1 MKKKIIIVL
10 GIILSISIVL
20 ALFIKITKQDI
31 ADMFLKSNTYSAS
44 VDMDN
49 LPSYI
54 KPYTISSPE
63 KLNISTSFGD
73 SGYQVPINA
82 DNNGIT
88 IYCASRGTAPKV
100 DGITEEKLDEI
111 VSDWLAMGSL
121 EHSSLDPIPYSREEE
136 NPNDILDG
144 LGKEEEFVI
153 KFSTFYSD
161 YDAEGPKSGAKI
173 STKSYYEL
181 ERQEVVDGAT
191 AYFFNQQG
199 DGFSGYGQEALWN
212 NSFEEIKNEGEA
224 AKTPE
229 EYEQNGDP
237 RAEFAKGYQE
247 KVNEANS
254 YGDFFNSLN
263 KDAEGNP
270 DVKINFGGTVKADY
284 SSQSYSVGPLNITY
298 PSTGGFGEI
307 TSITYNLGGG
317 ENDYSGNTPKTGEE
331 FHLNFSGA
339 NETFKSDSITITVTY
354 EWTEYY
360 AQIFHYRGYSYSQE
374 VILESGPLHQHGKYY
389 YKGKGDHVATDCEDP
404 ENCKDYTHYEDD
416 IGFTSPPCWTRFE
429 AKAGEKV
436 TNEQQPLIGV
446 YPFSIPMKSTFTI
459 TIPLPE
465 EPEEDEDRLTIDIG
479 GNVWEDLKAGK
490 ENVVNGKFD
499 EKELPVEGITVI
511 LHVDDGSI
519 AQDRYD
525 NYAVTTTDSNGGYIF
540 RELDPMKKYYV
551 EFQYNGQ
558 HYENTIYED
567 NLSGGYSNAT
577 ESTNDRDEFNLRFEE
592 LDGID
597 DGYDK
602 AYLENQDTY
611 IPINDKF
618 KISAYTGAD
627 GLNIKRVYPSN
638 DKIVVSYVE
647 NEEYESTDEDGNPIE
662 TDKTYI
668 DDVKYDRIYGE
679 EDSESNLLNIDFGIT
694 ERIEFDMALKKD
706 LYIATV
712 KINGKTQVYG
722 YDEKNIGNND
732 GETGDT
738 WTINVVGG
746 YERGLDKSDY
756 NFNGEN
762 GNNQVLEVYAT
773 YKIAVRNQSQ
783 SMLGHVTKLYDYY
796 DETFEYIE
804 ELSWKSGTNYTKS
817 KTTLDDLQNKF
828 ATGKIEDGER
838 VNAKV
843 SNDSS
848 TSSSNGSENKLE
860 IDVGKK
866 QASGETVYLYLTFK
880 LNSNSEGKLE
890 LGEKENAV
898 EIGAFK
904 TYYKEG
910 TILPHYGVNNCKIGN
925 DTVIAGRIDKDSIP
939 SNYSKEQGPQED
951 DEDEAPILN
960 VKLTDDVRKINGNVW
975 EDERT
980 NKVNEAIVG
989 NGTREDSEKGIEGI
1003 TVELV
1008 EKTVGGEYYTWQT
1021 KETDANGNYN
1031 FSGYI
1036 PGDYIVR
1043 FIYGNNITETNA
1055 SKTSYN
1061 GQDFKST
1068 TYQAGVE
1075 TKGIGE
1081 SGFTDLDNK
1090 YKPYTDTENQNETAT
1105 YGYDIAASEGKNV
1118 SDAKDIWTSREKVIN
1133 YSKEGVTNNKAEIL
1147 ASPYYITE
1155 YNEPYTYTQD
1165 EINELY
1171 KKFKDNTYMI
1181 AETGVI
1187 VAEVEKNTQS
1197 TEGNGTPSYT
1207 LEGIDFGLEERP
1219 KAQLE
1224 IDKKV
1229 TNVKVTLA
1237 NETILVDVK
1246 DKANNVMW
1254 IKHQEYNIA
1263 DEKDENGLYEKHNSY
1278 RDEIDKIVKNNDHGL
1293 IQITMDEE
1301 LMHGATI
1308 EATYEVKV
1316 KNAGEYDYNNKGFY
1330 YLGKLGN
1337 EETVVTTSADMI
1349 VDYVANNFKFST
1361 SGNDGWELIE
1371 KDQLINETSPQN
1383 NLVNA
1388 KLKESVDKYK
1398 YIIQTDDLKKDLKPG
1413 EETTP
1418 KELVLTQLITGDNLE
1433 DDLTYRNI
1441 VEIVKISNTV
1451 GRRMA
1456 FSIVGNQDPTR
1467 EPTEVDSARAERI
1480 IILTPFGKVKF
1491 YYGLA
1496 IVIGLTLVIGIAL
1509 IIKKVMIKKERE

>member
-10 GIILSISIVL
+10 GIILSICL
-20 ALFIKITKQDI
+20 AIMI
-31 ADMFLKSNTYSAS
+31 FLQ
-44 VDMDN
+44 
-49 LPSYI
+49 
-54 KPYTISSPE
+54 ISKKDAEQILLKLQNYRTAPDYV
-63 KLNISTSFGD
+63 KDYLIDPATDLNISTSFGD
-73 SGYQVPINA
+73 SGYQVPINGD
-82 DNNGIT
+82 DNGVSL
-88 IYCASRGTAPKV
+88 YCVSRGTAPKIEGMTKEELESTVNNWLAKECIDHIEGTSTIVTEEQVQAYIDDLAALGGESVDSLKSILSTKAYYTLESQEVVEGSAAYLFNQAGGEFSGYVQEAIWNNAV
-100 DGITEEKLDEI
+100 DGI
-111 VSDWLAMGSL
+111 V
-121 EHSSLDPIPYSREEE
+121 
-136 NPNDILDG
+136 
-144 LGKEEEFVI
+144 
-153 KFSTFYSD
+153 
-161 YDAEGPKSGAKI
+161 
-173 STKSYYEL
+173 
-181 ERQEVVDGAT
+181 
-191 AYFFNQQG
+191 
-199 DGFSGYGQEALWN
+199 
-212 NSFEEIKNEGEA
+212 NEGNPAQSVED
-224 AKTPE
+224 
-229 EYEQNGDP
+229 YETAGDS
-237 RAEFAKGYQE
+237 RAEYAKGYQE

-254 YGDFFNSLN
+254 YNDFYNSLN
-263 KDAEGNP
+263 KDADGNP
-270 DVKINFGGTVKADY
+270 AVSISYGGTTKVDRN
-284 SSQSYSVGPLNITY
+284 SQSYSVGPLSIDY
-298 PSTGGFGEI
+298 PSTGGFGQI
-307 TSITYNLGGG
+307 TDISYDIGGG
-317 ENDYSGNTPKTGEE
+317 NVSHSFSEYPASGSE
-331 FHLNFSGA
+331 FNLSFSGA
-339 NETFKSDSITITVTY
+339 GDAFKSDYITITVTY
-354 EWTEYY
+354 EWDEYY
-360 AQIFHYRGYSYSQE
+360 AQVFHYKGESYSQE
-374 VILESGPLHQHGKYY
+374 LYVGKYGPHQHTWDEIIYVSKHKSDVDCDSPGTC
-389 YKGKGDHVATDCEDP
+389 TD
-404 ENCKDYTHYEDD
+404 NSHYEDVPETD
-416 IGFTSPPCWTRFE
+416 PQSETCMIKADTSCYP
-429 AKAGEKV
+429 KV
-436 TNEQQPLIGV
+436 TNEEQPLIGV
-446 YPFSIPMKSTFTI
+446 YPFVIHRVAQYQIKIPVTD
-459 TIPLPE
+459 E
-465 EPEEDEDRLTIDIG
+465 EGYNPTIDIG

-499 EKELPVEGITVI
+499 ETELPVEGITVI
-511 LHVDDGSI
+511 LHEANGNI
-519 AQDRYD
+519 AQDKYD
-525 NYAVTTTDSNGGYIF
+525 KQTITTTDAEGNYLF
-540 RELDPMKKYYV
+540 EKLNPMLQYYV

-627 GLNIKRVYPSN
+627 GLNQKRLYPSTE
-638 DKIVVSYVE
+638 KFTITVVE
-647 NEEYESTDEDGNPIE
+647 NEDYHPTDEDGNPIE

-668 DDVKYDRIYGE
+668 GDTKYDRIYGE
-679 EDSESNLLNIDFGIT
+679 EDNSEDLLNIDFGIT

-804 ELSWKSGTNYTKS
+804 DLSWKSGTNYTKS
-817 KTTLDDLQNKF
+817 KSTLDDLQNKF

-1197 TEGNGTPSYT
+1197 TEGNGAPSYT

-1237 NETILVDVK
+1237 NGTILVDVK

-1254 IKHQEYNIA
+1254 IKHQEYNI
-1263 DEKDENGLYEKHNSY
+1263 ESRKDGNGLYEKHNSY

-1330 YLGKLGN
+1330 YLGKSGN

-1371 KDQLINETSPQN
+1371 KNQLINEASPQDT
-1383 NLVNA
+1383 LVNA
-1388 KLKESVDKYK
+1388 KLKESVDKYN
-1398 YIIQTDDLKKDLKPG
+1398 YIIKTEALKQDLKPG
-1413 EETTP
+1413 EATSP
-1418 KELVLTQLITGDNLE
+1418 KELVLTQLITGDNSE

>member
-10 GIILSISIVL
+10 GIILSMSIVL

-31 ADMFLKSNTYSAS
+31 ADMVLKSNTYSAS
-44 VDMDN
+44 IDMDD
-49 LPSYI
+49 LPPYI
-54 KPYTISSPE
+54 KDQTISSPE
-63 KLNISTSFGD
+63 ELNISTSFGD
-73 SGYQVPINA
+73 SGYQVPINSD
-82 DNNGIT
+82 DNGVSL
-88 IYCASRGTAPKV
+88 YCVSKGTAPKIEGMTEKDLDDAV
-100 DGITEEKLDEI
+100 NKWLALPCIEHVENTSTIVTEEQVQSYISQLESLGGEYD
-111 VSDWLAMGSL
+111 GSL
-121 EHSSLDPIPYSREEE
+121 
-136 NPNDILDG
+136 
-144 LGKEEEFVI
+144 
-153 KFSTFYSD
+153 
-161 YDAEGPKSGAKI
+161 KSKL
-173 STKSYYEL
+173 STKAYYTL
-181 ERQEVVDGAT
+181 ERQEVVDGSA
-191 AYFFNQQG
+191 AYLFNQAG
-199 DGFSGYGQEALWN
+199 GEFSGYVQEAIWN
-212 NSFEEIKNEGEA
+212 NSLDEIKNEGDA
-224 AKTPE
+224 AQTAEDYAAAGDQRE
-229 EYEQNGDP
+229 EY
-237 RAEFAKGYQE
+237 AKGYQE

-263 KDAEGNP
+263 KDADGNP
-270 DVKINFGGTVKADY
+270 AVSISYGGTTKVDRN
-284 SSQSYSVGPLNITY
+284 SQSYSVGPLSIDY
-298 PSTGGFGEI
+298 PSTGGFGQI
-307 TSITYNLGGG
+307 TDISYDIGGG
-317 ENDYSGNTPKTGEE
+317 NVSHSFSEYPASGSE
-331 FHLNFSGA
+331 FNLSFSGA
-339 NETFKSDSITITVTY
+339 GDAFKSDYITITVTY
-354 EWTEYY
+354 EWDEYY
-360 AQIFHYRGYSYSQE
+360 AQVFYYKGESYSQE
-374 VILESGPLHQHGKYY
+374 LYVGEYGPHQHVWYE
-389 YKGKGDHVATDCEDP
+389 TD
-404 ENCKDYTHYEDD
+404 YEWEHKSDVD
-416 IGFTSPPCWTRFE
+416 CDSPGTCTDNSHFERVETSVRKSETCMI
-429 AKAGEKV
+429 KADTSCYPKV
-436 TNEQQPLIGV
+436 TNEEQPLIGV
-446 YPFSIPMKSTFTI
+446 YPFVIHMSAQYQIKIPVTD
-459 TIPLPE
+459 E
-465 EPEEDEDRLTIDIG
+465 EGYEPTIDIG

-499 EKELPVEGITVI
+499 ENELPVEGITVI
-511 LHVDDGSI
+511 LHESNGNI
-519 AQDRYD
+519 AQDKYD
-525 NYAVTTTDSNGGYIF
+525 KQTITTTDAEGNYLF
-540 RELDPMKKYYV
+540 EKLNPMLQYYV

-627 GLNIKRVYPSN
+627 GLNQKRLYPSTE
-638 DKIVVSYVE
+638 KFTITVVE
-647 NEEYESTDEDGNPIE
+647 NEDYHPTDEDGNPIE

-668 DDVKYDRIYGE
+668 GDTKYDRIYGE
-679 EDSESNLLNIDFGIT
+679 EDNSEDLLNIDFGIT

-746 YERGLDKSDY
+746 YERGLDKADY

-762 GNNQVLEVYAT
+762 GNIHQVLEVYAT

-980 NKVNEAIVG
+980 NIVNEAIVG
-989 NGTREDSEKGIEGI
+989 NGIREDSEKGIEGI

-1008 EKTVGGEYYTWQT
+1008 EKTVGGEYYTWQKT
-1021 KETDANGNYN
+1021 ETDANGNYN
-1031 FSGYI
+1031 FNGYI

-1043 FIYGNNITETNA
+1043 FTYGNNVTETNA
-1055 SKTSYN
+1055 SITSYN

-1068 TYQAGVE
+1068 TYQVGVE

-1081 SGFTDLDNK
+1081 SGFTDLDNH
-1090 YKPYTDTENQNETAT
+1090 YIPYTDTENQNETAT

-1118 SDAKDIWTSREKVIN
+1118 SDAKDIWSSREKVIN

-1155 YNEPYTYTQD
+1155 YNEPYTQD

-1171 KKFKDNTYMI
+1171 NDFNVNTYMI

-1197 TEGNGTPSYT
+1197 TEGNGLPSYT

-1237 NETILVDVK
+1237 NGTILVDVK

-1254 IKHQEYNIA
+1254 IKHQEYNIES
-1263 DEKDENGLYEKHNSY
+1263 EKDENGLYEKHNSY

-1330 YLGKLGN
+1330 YLGKSGN

-1371 KDQLINETSPQN
+1371 KNQLINEASPQDT
-1383 NLVNA
+1383 LVNA
-1388 KLKESVDKYK
+1388 KLKESVDKYN
-1398 YIIQTDDLKKDLKPG
+1398 YIIKTEALKQDLKPG
-1413 EETTP
+1413 EATSP

-1509 IIKKVMIKKERE
+1509 IIKKVMIKKEEK

>member
-10 GIILSISIVL
+10 GIILSIGIVL
-20 ALFIKITKQDI
+20 ALLVKITKQDI
-31 ADMFLKSNTYSAS
+31 ADMVLKSNTYLGSTD
-44 VDMDN
+44 VED
-49 LPSYI
+49 LPPYI
-54 KPYTISSPE
+54 KDQTISSPE
-63 KLNISTSFGD
+63 ELNISTSFGD

-82 DNNGIT
+82 DNNGVSL
-88 IYCASRGTAPKV
+88 YCVSRGTAPKIE
-100 DGITEEKLDEI
+100 GITKEDLESK
-111 VSDWLAMGSL
+111 VNSWLALPCIEHIEGTSTIVTEAQVQSYISQLNSLGGESAGSL
-121 EHSSLDPIPYSREEE
+121 A
-136 NPNDILDG
+136 
-144 LGKEEEFVI
+144 
-153 KFSTFYSD
+153 STLR
-161 YDAEGPKSGAKI
+161 
-173 STKSYYEL
+173 TKAYYTL
-181 ERQEVVDGAT
+181 ESQEVVDGAS
-191 AYFFNQQG
+191 AYLFNQAG
-199 DGFSGYGQEALWN
+199 GEFSGYVQEAIWN
-212 NSFEEIKNEGEA
+212 NTVDGIKNEGSPAQSVED
-224 AKTPE
+224 
-229 EYEQNGDP
+229 YETAGDS
-237 RAEFAKGYQE
+237 RAEYAKGYQE

-263 KDAEGNP
+263 KDADGNP
-270 DVKINFGGTVKADY
+270 AVNISYGGTTKVDRN
-284 SSQSYSVGPLNITY
+284 SQSYSVGPLSIDY
-298 PSTGGFGEI
+298 PSTGGFGQI
-307 TSITYNLGGG
+307 TDISYDIGGG
-317 ENDYSGNTPKTGEE
+317 NVSHEFSEYPKTGSE
-331 FHLNFSGA
+331 FNLSFSGA
-339 NETFKSDSITITVTY
+339 GDAFKSDYITITVTY
-354 EWTEYY
+354 EWDEYY
-360 AQIFHYRGYSYSQE
+360 AQVFHYKGESYSQKLYVGDYPSHE
-374 VILESGPLHQHGKYY
+374 HVWYEKEYYFRHKTDVDCDIGDGCDFLE
-389 YKGKGDHVATDCEDP
+389 
-404 ENCKDYTHYEDD
+404 HYERAEREKRKSETCWVKAD
-416 IGFTSPPCWTRFE
+416 TSCYPKETIE
-429 AKAGEKV
+429 E
-436 TNEQQPLIGV
+436 QPLIGV
-446 YPFSIPMKSTFTI
+446 YPFVIHRVAQYQIRIPVEEEKGYDPTI
-459 TIPLPE
+459 E
-465 EPEEDEDRLTIDIG
+465 IG

-499 EKELPVEGITVI
+499 ENELPVEGITVI
-511 LHVDDGSI
+511 LHESNGNI
-519 AQDRYD
+519 AQDKYD
-525 NYAVTTTDSNGGYIF
+525 KQTITTTDAEGNYLF
-540 RELDPMKKYYV
+540 EKLNPMLQYYV

-577 ESTNDRDEFNLRFEE
+577 ESTNDRDEFNSRFEE

-602 AYLENQDTY
+602 SYLENQDTY

-627 GLNIKRVYPSN
+627 GLNQKRLYPSTE
-638 DKIVVSYVE
+638 KFTITVVDNE
-647 NEEYESTDEDGNPIE
+647 NYNPTDEDGNPIE

-668 DDVKYDRIYGE
+668 GDTKYDRIYGE
-679 EDSESNLLNIDFGIT
+679 EDNSEDLLNIDFGIT

-722 YDEKNIGNND
+722 YDEKNIGNNA

-738 WTINVVGG
+738 WEINVVGG
-746 YERGLDKSDY
+746 YERGLDKADY
-756 NFNGEN
+756 NFSGEN
-762 GNNQVLEVYAT
+762 GNFTQVLEVYVT

-783 SMLGHVTKLYDYY
+783 SMLGEVTKLYDYY

-804 ELSWKSGTNYTKS
+804 DLSWKSGTNYTKS
-817 KTTLDDLQNKF
+817 KSTLDDLQNKF
-828 ATGKIEDGER
+828 ATGKIEDGKR
-838 VNAKV
+838 VKAKV

-848 TSSSNGSENKLE
+848 TSSSNGLKNKLE
-860 IDVGKK
+860 IDVDEK

-910 TILPHYGVNNCKIGN
+910 TILPHYGVNNCKIVN

-960 VKLTDDVRKINGNVW
+960 VIKLTDDERKINGNVW

-980 NKVNEAIVG
+980 KTEDLDGAIIG
-989 NGTREDSEKGIEGI
+989 NGLREEDEKGIEGI

-1008 EKTVGGEYYTWQT
+1008 EKTVGEEYYKWQT
-1021 KETDANGNYN
+1021 TQTDANGNYE

-1043 FIYGNNITETNA
+1043 FTYGNNVTETNA

-1068 TYQAGVE
+1068 TYQVGVE

-1081 SGFTDLDNK
+1081 SGFTDLDNH
-1090 YKPYTDTENQNETAT
+1090 YIPYTDTENQNETAT

-1118 SDAKDIWTSREKVIN
+1118 SDAKDIWSKKDEIWSREKVIN

-1155 YNEPYTYTQD
+1155 YNEPYTQD

-1171 KKFKDNTYMI
+1171 TKFNDNTYMI

-1197 TEGNGTPSYT
+1197 TEGNGLPSYT

-1237 NETILVDVK
+1237 NGTILVDVK

-1254 IKHQEYNIA
+1254 LKHQEYNIES
-1263 DEKDENGLYEKHNSY
+1263 EKDENGLYKKHNSC

-1316 KNAGEYDYNNKGFY
+1316 KNVGEYDYNNKGFY
-1330 YLGKLGN
+1330 YLGKSGN

-1349 VDYVANNFKFST
+1349 VDYVANNFKFSKT
-1361 SGNDGWELIE
+1361 KNEGWDLIE
-1371 KDQLINETSPQN
+1371 KNQLINEASPQDT
-1383 NLVNA
+1383 LVNY
-1388 KLKESVDKYK
+1388 KLKDSVDKYN
-1398 YIIQTDDLKKDLKPG
+1398 YIIKTEDLKQELKPG

-1418 KELVLTQLITGDNLE
+1418 KELVLTQLITGDNSE

-1509 IIKKVMIKKERE
+1509 IIKKVMIKKEEK

>member
-1 MKKKIIIVL
+1 MNRKKSLIIFTVVLSICMMIIVYL
-10 GIILSISIVL
+10 KIDKKDINEIILK
-20 ALFIKITKQDI
+20 AK
-31 ADMFLKSNTYSAS
+31 TYF
-44 VDMDN
+44 VPDYVNDY
-49 LPSYI
+49 LTQP
-54 KPYTISSPE
+54 PTD
-63 KLNISTSFGD
+63 LNVSTEYAG
-73 SGYQVPINA
+73 SGYQVPKT
-82 DNNGIT
+82 DGMT
-88 IYCASRGTAPKV
+88 LYCVSRGTAPKV
-100 DGITEEKLDEI
+100 EGITKEELQSKASSWLATGGKTHVPNTSTYVSGSDVSALESKLNGITGGAEGGGLNTKAYYSLSGQEI
-111 VSDWLAMGSL
+111 VEGS
-121 EHSSLDPIPYSREEE
+121 
-136 NPNDILDG
+136 
-144 LGKEEEFVI
+144 
-153 KFSTFYSD
+153 
-161 YDAEGPKSGAKI
+161 A
-173 STKSYYEL
+173 
-181 ERQEVVDGAT
+181 
-191 AYFFNQQG
+191 AYLFNQAG
-199 DGFSGYGQEALWN
+199 SEFSGYVQEAIWN
-212 NSFEEIKNEGEA
+212 NAVDGIVNEGNPAQSAGDYA
-224 AKTPE
+224 AA
-229 EYEQNGDP
+229 GDP
-237 RAEFAKGYQE
+237 REEYAKGFQE

-254 YGDFFNSLN
+254 YSDFYNSLN

-270 DVKINFGGTVKADY
+270 AVNISYGGTTKVDRN
-284 SSQSYSVGPLNITY
+284 SQSYSVGPLSIDY
-298 PSTGGFGEI
+298 PSTGGFGQVTDI
-307 TSITYNLGGG
+307 SYDIGGG
-317 ENDYSGNTPKTGEE
+317 NVSHSFSEYPKTGSE
-331 FHLNFSGA
+331 FNLSFSGA
-339 NETFKSDSITITVTY
+339 GDAFKSDYITITVTY
-354 EWTEYY
+354 EWDEYY
-360 AQIFHYRGYSYSQE
+360 AQVFHYDGVSYSQRLYVDKGSNHRHIWE
-374 VILESGPLHQHGKYY
+374 ESITNKV
-389 YKGKGDHVATDCEDP
+389 HVE
-404 ENCKDYTHYEDD
+404 ENCKNPSNCKDESHYKYIDGTKTHIEDCYQYVKPGAD
-416 IGFTSPPCWTRFE
+416 AMQEIAE
-429 AKAGEKV
+429 
-436 TNEQQPLIGV
+436 QPLIGIN
-446 YPFSIPMKSTFTI
+446 PFVIHRVAQYQIRIPVEEEKGYDPTI
-459 TIPLPE
+459 E
-465 EPEEDEDRLTIDIG
+465 IG
-479 GNVWEDLKAGK
+479 GNVWEDLKSGK

-511 LHVDDGSI
+511 LHEANGNI
-519 AQDRYD
+519 AQDKYD
-525 NYAVTTTDSNGGYIF
+525 KQTITTTDAEGNYLF
-540 RELDPMKKYYV
+540 EKLNPMLQYYV

-592 LDGID
+592 IDGID

-602 AYLENQDTY
+602 SYLENQDTY

-618 KISAYTGAD
+618 KISAYTGPD
-627 GLNIKRVYPSN
+627 GLNQKRLYPS
-638 DKIVVSYVE
+638 DEKFTITVVE
-647 NEEYESTDEDGNPIE
+647 NEDYHPTDEDGNPIE

-668 DDVKYDRIYGE
+668 GDTKYDRIYGE
-679 EDSESNLLNIDFGIT
+679 EDNAENLLQIDFGIT

-738 WTINVVGG
+738 WTINAVGG

-804 ELSWKSGTNYTKS
+804 DLSWKSGINYTKS
-817 KTTLDDLQNKF
+817 KTTLDELQNKF

-848 TSSSNGSENKLE
+848 TSGSNSSDNKLE

-975 EDERT
+975 EDVRT
-980 NKVNEAIVG
+980 NKVNEAMVG
-989 NGTREDSEKGIEGI
+989 NGEREDSEKGIEGI

-1008 EKTVGGEYYTWQT
+1008 EKTVGGEYYTWKTTQT
-1021 KETDANGNYN
+1021 DTNGNYN
-1031 FSGYI
+1031 FDGYI

-1043 FIYGNNITETNA
+1043 FIYGNNVTKTDKN
-1055 SKTSYN
+1055 KTSYN

-1068 TYQAGVE
+1068 TYQVGVE

-1118 SDAKDIWTSREKVIN
+1118 SDAKDIWSRRADVIN
-1133 YSKEGVTNNKAEIL
+1133 YSNKGVTNNKAEIL

-1155 YNEPYTYTQD
+1155 YNEPYTQD

-1171 KKFKDNTYMI
+1171 KTFNDNTNMV

-1237 NETILVDVK
+1237 NGTILVDVK

-1254 IKHQEYNIA
+1254 IKHKEYNIA
-1263 DEKDENGLYEKHNSY
+1263 DEKDGNGLYEKHNSY
-1278 RDEIDKIVKNNDHGL
+1278 RNEIDKIVKSNDHGL

-1330 YLGKLGN
+1330 YLGNSGN

-1349 VDYVANNFKFST
+1349 VDYVANNFKFSKT
-1361 SGNDGWELIE
+1361 KNEGWDLIE
-1371 KDQLINETSPQN
+1371 KNQLINEASPQDT
-1383 NLVNA
+1383 LVNY
-1388 KLKESVDKYK
+1388 KLKESVDKYN
-1398 YIIQTDDLKKDLKPG
+1398 YIIQTEALKQDLKPG
-1413 EETTP
+1413 DETSP
-1418 KELVLTQLITGDNLE
+1418 KELVLTQLITGDNSE

-1509 IIKKVMIKKERE
+1509 IIKKVMIKKEEK